1 MKDKI
6 VIKKDSIYKVMRL
19 MKSARLLRWR
29 KALQESLMNK
39 QLMKCSTYTLKLKDI
54 DIVVED

>member
-6 VIKKDSIYKVMRL
+6 VIKKDSIYKVMRS

-29 KALQESLMNK
+29 KALQEALMNK
-39 QLMKCSTYTLKLKDI
+39 QLMKCPTFTLKLKDI